1 MPYVRILMLCVA
13 AALAIGLSGV
23 GALAAVTGV
32 EAASPQPAEGSL
44 KPGLSVVY
52 YRHMFRHVEE
62 IPEWAKYREGKP
74 GKPLHSLNYRTG
86 LDPVLTSGAEDG
98 VGAHIKG
105 FIKFDTPGTYTFATQ
120 SNDGVRLFIGGKMIL
135 EDPDVHADRY
145 SDPVE
150 VEIKSAGWYPIEV
163 LYFERKNTS
172 TLQLYWL
179 QPDDE
184 EGSMAL
190 VPAEAYGY

>member
-1 MPYVRILMLCVA
+1 MPFLRYLKPLAPAMLVA
-13 AALAIGLSGV
+13 GLTISG
-23 GALAAVTGV
+23 ASAAVSGI
-32 EAASPQPAEGSL
+32 EAASPQPADGSL

-52 YRHMFRHVEE
+52 YRHMFRNVDE
-62 IPEWAKYREGKP
+62 IPDWAKYRDGKP

-86 LDPVLTSGAEDG
+86 LDTVLTSDGEDG

-105 FIKFDTPGTYTFATQ
+105 FIKFEAVGTYTFATH
-120 SNDGVRLFIGGKMIL
+120 SNDGVRLSIGGKMIL

-150 VEIKSAGWYPIEV
+150 VEIGSAGWYPLEV

-172 TLQLYWL
+172 TLQLFWL

-184 EGSMAL
+184 EGSMSL
-190 VPAEAYGY
+190 VPAEVYGH